1 MNCELKR
8 LAEWPRSNKLSL
20 NSEKSELVIFR
31 SKTKKELDE
40 ITIKVFN

>member
-8 LAEWPRSNKLSL
+8 LAEWPRSNTLSL

-40 ITIKVFN
+40 ITIKIFN